1 MLKGH
6 LNKRAKLYMSHRAVL
21 GVDIG
26 GSHVTAALV
35 GLDTKSVLRETQTRA
50 YVNAHGTVQEVI
62 EAWGA
67 VIEEALG
74 TYHAAEMKIGV
85 SMPGPFD
92 YETGICLFQ
101 NQDKYD
107 CLYGLNV
114 KELLA
119 AQLKCE
125 VGNIKLANDAGCFLR
140 GEVFGGAAKG
150 VGSAIG
156 LTLGTGLGSAT
167 LQNGIAGDAD
177 LWRAPFKEGIAE
189 EYLSTRAFVN
199 AYERIS
205 GKKVKNVKELA
216 ALHPHD
222 ADARKVFYEFAE
234 NLALFLAPYLREI
247 EPEVVV
253 IGGNI
258 ANAWE
263 LFIPDTISRLASME
277 LHVPIKK
284 AVLGEEAA
292 LIGAASYWHEDKPAA
307 KPDGN

>member
-1 MLKGH
+1 
-6 LNKRAKLYMSHRAVL
+6 MSHKTVL

-26 GSHVTAALV
+26 GTHITAALV
-35 GLDTKSVLRETQTRA
+35 DLDTKSVLRETQARA
-50 YVNAHGTVQEVI
+50 HVNAQGTVQEVL

-67 VIEEALG
+67 VIEKALG
-74 TYHAAEMKIGV
+74 THKAAETKLGI

-92 YETGICLFQ
+92 YEAGICLFQ
-101 NQDKYD
+101 NQNKYD

-119 AQLKCE
+119 KQLKSK
-125 VGNIKLANDAGCFLR
+125 VDNIKLSNDAGCFLR

-150 VGSAIG
+150 VSSAIG

-177 LWRAPFKEGIAE
+177 LWRAPFKDSIAE
-189 EYLSTRAFVN
+189 EYLSTRAFVH
-199 AYERIS
+199 AYKRLS
-205 GKKVKNVKELA
+205 GKMVKNVKELA
-216 ALHPHD
+216 AIYADD
-222 ADARKVFYEFAE
+222 ADAREAFREFAG

-247 EPEVVV
+247 APEVVV

-258 ANAWE
+258 ANAWD
-263 LFIPDTISRLASME
+263 LFIPDTISHLAAMK

-284 AVLGEEAA
+284 AALAEEAA
-292 LIGAASYWHEDKPAA
+292 LIGAASYWHDEMPAT
-307 KPDGN
+307 KPDGNHI